1 MKVYWIFTHWKNEYN
16 GINMKTLHFGPILGD
31 KVLHG
36 SSAIHV
42 AVHRVVS
49 IIQLKNEHSL
59 LSHGQLKEDV
69 QKIPLWALCC
79 LNLKKKIFERYK
91 LECNRRSYRFAD
103 EWL

>member
-79 LNLKKKIFERYK
+79 LNLKKKDFWEV
-91 LECNRRSYRFAD
+91 
-103 EWL
+103 

>member
-1 MKVYWIFTHWKNEYN
+1 
-16 GINMKTLHFGPILGD
+16 MKTLHFGPILGD

-69 QKIPLWALCC
+69 QKIPL
-79 LNLKKKIFERYK
+79 
-91 LECNRRSYRFAD
+91 
-103 EWL
+103 